1 MKMFKKSLIAASVAA
16 LAGTAVADINT
27 TQESFSLEGT
37 IAAGTISINSA
48 TGAPAE
54 HIGFNFTTEEDYN
67 AGDALTFT
75 VTGAAI
81 ADAEDAAIDVVGA
94 GTNDFVQSALTFD
107 AEAGTISFRIPQ
119 AVGAGS
125 TITLN
130 GVELDASALTASTEI
145 NIATRAQVAFAGSFV
160 SVDQFNADVAEFKS
174 QFGPSE
180 DVSGFAGIV
189 DVESSRKSF
198 VTAAGDSVAS
208 DSATVA
214 FVNDTSLLNAVVLEE
229 VTHTIMGSSGFSWF
243 NEWSTV
249 DEETGERTYS
259 LGDAVVVS
267 GSNDDVELSLSEDM
281 MSLTIAQAAVGTVET
296 NVDVTLNAPGEDS
309 DESLVEQ
316 SFSATVVASAG
327 EDDYT
332 IYNGANFGQWTL
344 NGATVSLPFYPVG
357 SGITQFV
364 YVSNS
369 GTQDAQIEFTALSD
383 DGEARTGMLSVSAN
397 GQSVTNISYAL
408 ADALQ
413 NVGLYNSGDRL
424 NIQLTIQAP
433 EDNIEVF
440 GGYNSRGDR
449 VRITN

>member
-249 DEETGERTYS
+249 DEETGERTYT
-259 LGDAVVVS
+259 LTDAASVTS
-267 GSNDDVELSLSEDM
+267 SNDDFELSLSEDL
-281 MSLTIAQAAVGTVET
+281 MSLTIAQTAVGTVDT
-296 NVDVTLNAPGEDS
+296 TVGVTLNAPGTDS
-309 DESLVEQ
+309 EESLVEQ
-316 SFSATVVASAG
+316 SFSASVVASAG

-344 NGATVSLPFYPVG
+344 NGASVSLPFYPIG

-364 YVSNS
+364 YVANS
-369 GTQDAQIEFTALSD
+369 GSQEATIEFTALSNS
-383 DGEARTGMLSVSAN
+383 GEPVSGTLDLKAAPN
-397 GQSVTNISYAL
+397 GVTSINTSLRRAL
-408 ADALQ
+408 DEA
-413 NVGLYNSGDRL
+413 GLSGDRL
-424 NIQLTIQAP
+424 QITLTIQAP